1 MIILATHNSG
11 KIKEFK
17 RNLTNEIRKFKVVD
31 LKYFGISQVAEESGV
46 TFEENAK
53 QKLHYYYE
61 LLNQKKELKKNI
73 LISEDSGLEVLAL
86 EGKPGVKSA
95 RYGGE
100 ILNDNERNEYLLKK
114 MKNIPKN
121 KRNAKFIC
129 VIAIA
134 GSGIKINE
142 PEIFKSELSGFISL
156 KKEGSNGF
164 GYDPI
169 FINSIFNKTNAQLK
183 DFEKDKISHR
193 GKTIKKIIPL
203 LEKINTL

>member
-17 RNLTNEIRKFKVVD
+17 RNLSNRMKNFKVVD
-31 LKYFGISQVAEESGV
+31 LKYFGISQIAEESGT

-53 QKLHYYYE
+53 QKLHYYFE
-61 LLNQKKELKKNI
+61 LLNKKGELKKNI
-73 LISEDSGLEVLAL
+73 LISEDSGLEILAL
-86 EGKPGVKSA
+86 DGKPGVKSA

-100 ILNDNERNEYLLKK
+100 RLSDNERNEYLLNE
-114 MKNIPKN
+114 MQNIPEN
-121 KRNAKFIC
+121 QRDAKFVC
-129 VIAIA
+129 VVAIA
-134 GSGIKINE
+134 GSSIKINK
-142 PEIFKSELSGFISL
+142 PKIFKSELSGSISL

-169 FINSIFNKTNAQLK
+169 FINSTFNKTNAQLK

-193 GKTIKKIIPL
+193 GQTIKKIIPL
-203 LEKINTL
+203 LEEINIF